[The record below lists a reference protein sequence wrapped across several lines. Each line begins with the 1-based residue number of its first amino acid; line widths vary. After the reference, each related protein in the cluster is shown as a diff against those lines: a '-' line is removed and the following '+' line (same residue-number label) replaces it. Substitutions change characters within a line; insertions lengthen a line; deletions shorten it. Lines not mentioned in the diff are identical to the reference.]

1 MGQKTPENHPL
12 IVLREFFYRLVT
24 PREKNLD
31 HWTCKIYKNLYN
43 IMVIVKPLN
52 FVGSSLDDLRNFP
65 DEARRA
71 AGFELRAV
79 QSGFEPSDWR
89 PMPIVGPGVK
99 EIRIHVLGEWRVIY
113 VAKLRNAVF
122 VLHAFQKKSRKT
134 TRHDIDL
141 ARQRYRQIGGN
152 L

>member
-1 MGQKTPENHPL
+1 M
-12 IVLREFFYRLVT
+12 
-24 PREKNLD
+24 
-31 HWTCKIYKNLYN
+31 
-43 IMVIVKPLN
+43 KPLN

-71 AGFELRAV
+71 AGFEPRAV
-79 QSGFEPSDWR
+79 QNGIEPSDWK
-89 PMPIVGPGVK
+89 PIRAVGPGVK

-113 VAKLRNAVF
+113 VAKLHDTVY
-122 VLHAFQKKSRKT
+122 VLHAFHKKTRKT
-134 TRHDIDL
+134 SRRDIDL

>member
-1 MGQKTPENHPL
+1 M
-12 IVLREFFYRLVT
+12 
-24 PREKNLD
+24 
-31 HWTCKIYKNLYN
+31 
-43 IMVIVKPLN
+43 KPLN

-79 QSGFEPSDWR
+79 QNGIEPSDWK
-89 PMPIVGPGVK
+89 PIRVVGPGVK
-99 EIRIHVLGEWRVIY
+99 EIRIHVLGELRVIY
-113 VAKLRNAVF
+113 VAKLRDAVY
-122 VLHAFQKKSRKT
+122 VLHAFQKKTRKT
-134 TRHDIDL
+134 SWRDIDL

>member
-1 MGQKTPENHPL
+1 M
-12 IVLREFFYRLVT
+12 
-24 PREKNLD
+24 
-31 HWTCKIYKNLYN
+31 
-43 IMVIVKPLN
+43 KPLN

-79 QSGFEPSDWR
+79 QDGFEPSDWK
-89 PMPIVGPGVK
+89 PMSIIGPGVK

-113 VAKLRNAVF
+113 VARFRDAVY
-122 VLHAFQKKSRKT
+122 VLHAFQKK
-134 TRHDIDL
+134 TRRTSPHDIDL
-141 ARQRYRQIGGN
+141 ARRRYRQIGGN

>member
-1 MGQKTPENHPL
+1 
-12 IVLREFFYRLVT
+12 V
-24 PREKNLD
+24 
-31 HWTCKIYKNLYN
+31 N
-43 IMVIVKPLN
+43 IKPLK

-79 QSGFEPSDWR
+79 QNGLDPSDWK
-89 PMPIVGPGVK
+89 PMQTIGPGVK

-113 VAKLRNAVF
+113 VAKFRDV
-122 VLHAFQKKSRKT
+122 VYVVHAFQKKTRKT
-134 TRHDIDL
+134 SRHDIDL
-141 ARQRYRQIGGN
+141 TRERYRHIGGN